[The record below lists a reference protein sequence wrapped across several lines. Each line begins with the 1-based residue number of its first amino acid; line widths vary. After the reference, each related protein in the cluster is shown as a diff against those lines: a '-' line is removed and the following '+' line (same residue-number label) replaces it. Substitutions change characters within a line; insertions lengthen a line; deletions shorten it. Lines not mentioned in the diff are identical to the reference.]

1 MTSQPGKQA
10 IAIHILPNVSRS
22 KGDQIKKFGQLIEC
36 NMKNWGFCNPDFM
49 NKIEFNDLIWVRQ
62 LAIMDKGHDF
72 DNFTKI
78 GWANER
84 EDNWKKTPVY
94 VDWNALF

>member
-1 MTSQPGKQA
+1 
-10 IAIHILPNVSRS
+10 
-22 KGDQIKKFGQLIEC
+22 
-36 NMKNWGFCNPDFM
+36 M

-62 LAIMDKGHDF
+62 LAIMDKGHNF

-84 EDNWKKTPVY
+84 EDNRKKTPVY
-94 VDWNALF
+94 AD